1 MLESVSCSVLSNSFE
16 TSMDCSSPGSSVHG
30 ILQARILEWVTIS
43 FSKGSSQPR
52 DQTLVPC
59 IAGRFFTVWATREA
73 TTNFQKEWMVFS
85 LYLNSIF
92 LVSQLILLT
101 TVCLYYN
108 ILLDFL
114 WPTSLFILLSLIW
127 SLLSLSTSNCY
138 LTLKFSS
145 GPILTLPCSLSSSTP
160 PLASASACLRGI
172 SKSAS
177 LLISY

>member
-1 MLESVSCSVLSNSFE
+1 
-16 TSMDCSSPGSSVHG
+16 MDCSSPGSSVHG

-59 IAGRFFTVWATREA
+59 ITGRFFTGWATREA

-92 LVSQLILLT
+92 LVSQLMLLT

-108 ILLDFL
+108 TLLDFL
-114 WPTSLFILLSLIW
+114 WPTCLFILFSLIW

-145 GPILTLPCSLSSSTP
+145 GPILTLPCSLSSITP
-160 PLASASACLRGI
+160 SLGFCFSLFEGDFQICIPLN
-172 SKSAS
+172 K
-177 LLISY
+177 LLK